1 MKWIYELGVDELLPA
16 CAINEYTCVVKFLSE
31 SRPDSL
37 KSLWLVTGASRAFF
51 QFVCLMKHWRH
62 WHDRRICSVVF
73 IKLGIAEKAGARVFR
88 WRISWAWCDKDAG
101 SENVAAE
108 FSREECE
115 MPGCSRNIQDGENIT
130 TTPIPPWTSSAT
142 SAAAQGRRGDLFF
155 SFFAPARSLCAY
167 THSRAP

>member
-16 CAINEYTCVVKFLSE
+16 YAINEYTCVVKFLSE

-101 SENVAAE
+101 SEILARGMRNARLQSKYSGRRKHHNDAH
-108 FSREECE
+108 STMDLQRHQCC
-115 MPGCSRNIQDGENIT
+115 CSRT
-130 TTPIPPWTSSAT
+130 T
-142 SAAAQGRRGDLFF
+142 RRLILFVLR
-155 SFFAPARSLCAY
+155 ARAFVMRLYA
-167 THSRAP
+167 